1 MKKSFIFVLIIAIVA
16 LLCACN
22 LDAQDGIYSAIAS
35 STKESSTKIQSYLG
49 YHDSCYY
56 ILTDT
61 SITRIGTGTN
71 DFTDIPAT
79 GDIIE
84 EAALLS
90 DGSILVRRYNE
101 GKIYKYSADG
111 KTSEVLT
118 SSVGSLNGRRLLTNG
133 KIVADY
139 EVTDGST
146 TVTKTGLFNSDGTA
160 INRDIK
166 NFKTVLESG
175 DYTLIET
182 YSDTTTSAMIYIYK
196 DSTTPVVSGKVGT
209 SSSSKTVGFE
219 AISDTEFYVLK
230 ANNEVYKISAD
241 NFESLTEYV
250 EINYTLASGN
260 TYSFHYSV
268 TESAS
273 TTNYLVF
280 KASENFVVINLSDK
294 TTSIMSSGY
303 GTLKQNVVVNI
314 LPDKKDTSK
323 FIVATFSNSLW
334 RIDPTTTNDP
344 ENLL

>member
-1 MKKSFIFVLIIAIVA
+1 MRKSFIFALIIAIVA

-49 YHDSCYY
+49 YHGSCYY

-61 SITRIGTGTN
+61 SITSITRIGTAATT
-71 DFTDIPAT
+71 FTDIPAT
-79 GDIIE
+79 GDIIQ

-133 KIVADY
+133 KIIADY
-139 EVTDGST
+139 EVTEGNKK
-146 TVTKTGLFNSDGTA
+146 VTKTGLFNSDGKA
-160 INRDIK
+160 INSDIK

-182 YSDTTTSAMIYIYK
+182 YSDTTTSAMIYIYNK
-196 DSTTPVVSGKVGT
+196 ATLAVSVKVGT
-209 SSSSKTVGFE
+209 SRSYKTVGFE
-219 AISDTEFYVLK
+219 AIGDTEFYILK

-260 TYSFHYSV
+260 TYSFHYSDSSV
-268 TESAS
+268 
-273 TTNYLVF
+273 NYLVF

-294 TTSIMSSGY
+294 TTSIISSGY
-303 GTLKQNVVVNI
+303 GTLKQTVVVNI
-314 LPDKKDTSK
+314 LPDKEDSSK

-334 RIDPTTTNDP
+334 RIDPTTTDDP

>member
-1 MKKSFIFVLIIAIVA
+1 MRKSFIFALIIAIVA

-49 YHDSCYY
+49 YRGSCYY

-61 SITRIGTGTN
+61 SITRIGTAATT
-71 DFTDIPAT
+71 FTDIPAT
-79 GDIIE
+79 GDIIQ

-133 KIVADY
+133 KIIADY
-139 EVTDGST
+139 EVTEGNKK
-146 TVTKTGLFNSDGTA
+146 VTKTGLFNSDGTA
-160 INRDIK
+160 INSDIK

-182 YSDTTTSAMIYIYK
+182 SATTTEAAMIYIYK
-196 DSTTPVVSGKVGT
+196 DSPTPVISSKVGT
-209 SSSSKTVGFE
+209 SRSYKTVGFE

-230 ANNEVYKISAD
+230 ANNEVYKISD
-241 NFESLTEYV
+241 NNFESLTEYV

-260 TYSFHYSV
+260 TYSFHYSDSSV
-268 TESAS
+268 
-273 TTNYLVF
+273 NYLVF

-294 TTSIMSSGY
+294 TTSIISSGY
-303 GTLKQNVVVNI
+303 GTLKQTVVVNI
-314 LPDKKDTSK
+314 LPDEADSSK

-334 RIDPTTTNDP
+334 RIAPTTTDDP